1 MTSIIHKSLYKRMK
15 TSKLSLEVCPITGII
30 IEINAPFLPS
40 SLSSKILSYENPL
53 SRIENAREL
62 ALLPYS
68 ELSKVSPHILA
79 GIFLTLLTHYSLI
92 EDHLSSTER
101 NELLCTIPTYY
112 LCEAINFIAS
122 QTARRIAIFPHISL
136 DIKSFNSSEIKYDSI
151 YSLVRNY
158 IFICNENLLPS
169 IYSYSSDT
177 EVIKKEKKEAKEEA
191 LSIEAKKRIKNIIST
206 LIDTNT
212 LPNKLVNLLKLLT
225 QGNNLV
231 LMSSSVRNKLIEVL
245 ADFPLAFSLK
255 EELEAIRDSIQNVE
269 SLFKQEKAVEEE
281 FESFSD
287 NLPSYGKKLS
297 LKEILESKKNKQKI
311 EIINKEEDDKDEF

>member
-15 TSKLSLEVCPITGII
+15 TSKLSLAVCPITGIL

-53 SRIENAREL
+53 SRIENAKEL

-68 ELSKVSPHILA
+68 ELNKVSPHILA
-79 GIFLTLLTHYSLI
+79 GAFLTLLTHYSLI

-112 LCEAINFIAS
+112 LCEAMRFIAS
-122 QTARRIAIFPHISL
+122 QTARRIAVFPHLSL
-136 DIKSFNSSEIKYDSI
+136 DIKSFDSSNSKYNSI

-158 IFICNENLLPS
+158 IVICNENLLPS
-169 IYSYSSDT
+169 IYSYSTDT
-177 EVIKKEKKEAKEEA
+177 EIIKKEKKETKEEA
-191 LSIEAKKRIKNIIST
+191 LSVESKKRIKNIISV

-245 ADFPLAFSLK
+245 ADFPFASSLK
-255 EELEAIRDSIQNVE
+255 EELETIRDSIQSIE
-269 SLFKQEKAVEEE
+269 SLFKQEKEVEEE

-297 LKEILESKKNKQKI
+297 LKEILEAKKNNSHKVEI
-311 EIINKEEDDKDEF
+311 EDKDEF